1 MVTLW
6 SFHERKMVARCEGHK
21 SWVTG
26 VAFDR
31 WRCDDQTYRFGSV
44 GEDCNLIFWDFSFS
58 ALQKPKH
65 VGSLLL
71 LNIRSLTKNDVFQ

>member
-1 MVTLW
+1 MI
-6 SFHERKMVARCEGHK
+6 ARCEGHK

-31 WRCDDQTYRFGSV
+31 WRCDELNYRFGSV
-44 GEDCNLIFWDFSFS
+44 GEDCNLILWDFSFS

-65 VGSLLL
+65 VSYSFVV
-71 LNIRSLTKNDVFQ
+71 IVIT

>member
-1 MVTLW
+1 
-6 SFHERKMVARCEGHK
+6 MVARCEGHK
-21 SWVTG
+21 SWVTD

-44 GEDCNLIFWDFSFS
+44 GEDCDLILWDFSFS

-65 VGSLLL
+65 VSLH
-71 LNIRSLTKNDVFQ
+71 IVYSGKEIYLTHHLFFLHN

>member
-1 MVTLW
+1 MGKYQIVQSCKKKT
-6 SFHERKMVARCEGHK
+6 KCARLIQ
-21 SWVTG
+21 VTG

-44 GEDCNLIFWDFSFS
+44 GEDCNLILWDFSFS

-65 VGSLLL
+65 VSRCNRLLAY
-71 LNIRSLTKNDVFQ
+71 SS